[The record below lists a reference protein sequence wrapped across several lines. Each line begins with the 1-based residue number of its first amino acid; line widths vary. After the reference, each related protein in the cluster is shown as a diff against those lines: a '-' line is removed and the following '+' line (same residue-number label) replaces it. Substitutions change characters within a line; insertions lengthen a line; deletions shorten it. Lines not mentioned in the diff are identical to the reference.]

1 MILYDFLKKNN
12 LLNPELALVTIHWKG
27 ELWYKGTIHSAFRND
42 FMNVQVPDTVK
53 ILQYRYPTEFGM
65 HTGDGK
71 VFLKMKKEKGVL
83 TLVLEYNG

>member
-12 LLNPELALVTIHWKG
+12 LLNPELVLVTIHWKG
-27 ELWYKGTIHSAFRND
+27 ELWHKGTINQAFRND

-53 ILQYRYPTEFGM
+53 ILQYRYPIEFGM

-71 VFLKMKKEKGVL
+71 TFLKMKKEKGVL